1 MNEKNHPKRKA
12 LIRLVMVGIM
22 LLLLNITSSRLHK
35 AFDSTSEKRFSLCQ
49 PTKTLLKNL
58 KDVAVI
64 EVYLKGTFPAGFQ
77 RLSEA
82 TRDVLQEFKEVGG
95 NKIRFEF
102 INPMEGKDEKGKNA
116 VYAQLAEKGI
126 NPVNLKVQGDEEEGY
141 SEKIIFP
148 AASISYNN
156 KETSISLLE
165 GHLSMSPQERLN
177 YSEAML
183 EYKLASAIKY
193 LIQPDK
199 KKIAYIIGNGEHI
212 GMNTIDMLSTLEKYY
227 DVDTLF
233 LNQTIAIQKIYS
245 AAIIC
250 GPDSAFDEKNKFK
263 IDQYIMNGGK
273 MLWMLDQLR
282 FDMDSLKGGGG
293 ASMAVDYGLNLDDML
308 FKYGV
313 RINSDLIE
321 DYQQCNPIPVTVGVV
336 GNQPD
341 IKLLPWVYHPF
352 SISTS
357 KHPIVNNLDAVM
369 FLNANS
375 IDTIANPEIKKTI
388 LLTSSNR
395 SRRMPSPVRISLS
408 NLKFKPQ
415 ADMFREKNIPM
426 SVLLE
431 GKFGSAYVNRL
442 DPHFL
447 DIYTDSLKQ
456 NYLTACEK
464 PNSMIVVSDADV
476 FTNDFVQ
483 ARGPL
488 ECGYYKFTEQLFAN
502 KSFLLNCMEYL
513 TDDFGLLEARN
524 KNLQLRLLDTT
535 RAKQERLQWQLI
547 NIALPIL
554 LLLCFA
560 SAYFFFRR
568 KKYEGRVD

>member
-1 MNEKNHPKRKA
+1 
-12 LIRLVMVGIM
+12 
-22 LLLLNITSSRLHK
+22 
-35 AFDSTSEKRFSLCQ
+35 
-49 PTKTLLKNL
+49 
-58 KDVAVI
+58 
-64 EVYLKGTFPAGFQ
+64 
-77 RLSEA
+77 
-82 TRDVLQEFKEVGG
+82 
-95 NKIRFEF
+95 
-102 INPMEGKDEKGKNA
+102 
-116 VYAQLAEKGI
+116 
-126 NPVNLKVQGDEEEGY
+126 
-141 SEKIIFP
+141 
-148 AASISYNN
+148 
-156 KETSISLLE
+156 
-165 GHLSMSPQERLN
+165 MSPQERLN

-199 KKIAYIIGNGEHI
+199 KKIAYIIGNGEQI

-375 IDTIANPEIKKTI
+375 IDTIANLEIKK
-388 LLTSSNR
+388 
-395 SRRMPSPVRISLS
+395 P
-408 NLKFKPQ
+408 F
-415 ADMFREKNIPM
+415 
-426 SVLLE
+426 
-431 GKFGSAYVNRL
+431 Y
-442 DPHFL
+442 
-447 DIYTDSLKQ
+447 
-456 NYLTACEK
+456 
-464 PNSMIVVSDADV
+464 
-476 FTNDFVQ
+476 
-483 ARGPL
+483 
-488 ECGYYKFTEQLFAN
+488 
-502 KSFLLNCMEYL
+502 
-513 TDDFGLLEARN
+513 
-524 KNLQLRLLDTT
+524 
-535 RAKQERLQWQLI
+535 
-547 NIALPIL
+547 
-554 LLLCFA
+554 
-560 SAYFFFRR
+560 
-568 KKYEGRVD
+568 